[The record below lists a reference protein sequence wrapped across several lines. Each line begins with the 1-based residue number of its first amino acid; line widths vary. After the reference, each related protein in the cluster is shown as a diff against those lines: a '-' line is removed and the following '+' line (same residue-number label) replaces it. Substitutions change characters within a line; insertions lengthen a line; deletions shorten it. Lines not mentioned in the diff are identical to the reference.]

1 MGMKKKRE
9 KTLRRK
15 TASRRLNQKRL
26 NILLASAAAVVVLAG
41 FGGYKTYEYFHEKSR
56 IRKPVVLEDG
66 QELPFVD
73 LQNLREE
80 VTDVFTMKNLGHL
93 KTDIQ
98 TFLFNN
104 QLNDLKDQINSYLK
118 ENNVDTSKIAWAVQ
132 DLSTNAYT
140 ESDNAH
146 QNFIAAS
153 TYKLP
158 LCMLWYEKV
167 QDGTASMSDTFEL
180 TEKMLEKEDTENPDQ
195 PIGRKYRLGDRIPLS
210 ELLEGTALYSDNIA
224 GHILFENLGGYV
236 NYKVQALKYTDTLQ
250 DKDFTSGKN
259 VLNPHYTM
267 NLVNYMFNHPGT
279 FDDLKFWLYAALT
292 DNFLNKAAPLGYI
305 QKIGNNEEVRNAI
318 GLMPGAFPYSVSVYS
333 AIDEKEGEKIIGDI
347 GLICYNYFSDK
358 YNSGFYDESLLE
370 GNLQKSHMNVQT
382 ASLAEYASSDYTG
395 GSVYDPFQKDLKKK
409 DQDQDQNQNQDANA
423 QNPAPADPNQPADP
437 NAAQTNPDQ
446 QNPEANPEQ
455 TPAENPEQPADNPDP
470 NAQVQEA
477 ENPA

>member
-167 QDGTASMSDTFEL
+167 QDGTASRRYL
-180 TEKMLEKEDTENPDQ
+180 
-195 PIGRKYRLGDRIPLS
+195 
-210 ELLEGTALYSDNIA
+210 
-224 GHILFENLGGYV
+224 
-236 NYKVQALKYTDTLQ
+236 
-250 DKDFTSGKN
+250 
-259 VLNPHYTM
+259 
-267 NLVNYMFNHPGT
+267 
-279 FDDLKFWLYAALT
+279 
-292 DNFLNKAAPLGYI
+292 
-305 QKIGNNEEVRNAI
+305 
-318 GLMPGAFPYSVSVYS
+318 
-333 AIDEKEGEKIIGDI
+333 
-347 GLICYNYFSDK
+347 
-358 YNSGFYDESLLE
+358 
-370 GNLQKSHMNVQT
+370 
-382 ASLAEYASSDYTG
+382 
-395 GSVYDPFQKDLKKK
+395 
-409 DQDQDQNQNQDANA
+409 
-423 QNPAPADPNQPADP
+423 
-437 NAAQTNPDQ
+437 
-446 QNPEANPEQ
+446 
-455 TPAENPEQPADNPDP
+455 
-470 NAQVQEA
+470 
-477 ENPA
+477 